1 MRLQPFPARL
11 ELPVLLEQQA
21 QQAHKGQLG
30 ILAQPAQVAPLETP
44 ERLAPVAR

>member
-11 ELPVLLEQQA
+11 ELPVLLEQRA

-30 ILAQPAQVAPLETP
+30 ILAQVAPLETP